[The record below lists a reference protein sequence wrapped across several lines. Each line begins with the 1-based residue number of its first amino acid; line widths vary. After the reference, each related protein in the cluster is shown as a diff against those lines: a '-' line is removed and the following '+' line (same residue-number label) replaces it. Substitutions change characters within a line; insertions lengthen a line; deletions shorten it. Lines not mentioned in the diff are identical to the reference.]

1 MKCEKCQKELP
12 TLGGKWTVRFPF
24 FCHYL
29 GCEVN
34 LCTECNEHYEK
45 ALKVFEHEFLTG
57 SPRECATLNVAVR
70 NVDKEEVKRELLEQ
84 IRTGNVQLLPAEEPK
99 DRWIPIKYRPLTIE
113 ERESLS
119 RYFGI
124 DYEETNDD
132 VAFDCPMPDE
142 GQEILISTSYG
153 VATDVCEHDC
163 TDDGIYM
170 YSLENCGD
178 WEGVNAWMPLPE
190 PYKSEVQDEDS

>member
-1 MKCEKCQKELP
+1 M
-12 TLGGKWTVRFPF
+12 TDR
-24 FCHYL
+24 
-29 GCEVN
+29 
-34 LCTECNEHYEK
+34 EK
-45 ALKVFEHEFLTG
+45 AIVMAYTGTAMLVGEKFSIFHKYIEDILGRPVWTHELADHTVMEEIKEKSKSDFL
-57 SPRECATLNVAVR
+57 ELCKN
-70 NVDKEEVKRELLEQ
+70 EETSQ
-84 IRTGNVQLLPAEEPK
+84 
-99 DRWIPIKYRPLTIE
+99 WIPIKYRPLTIE

-124 DYEETNDD
+124 DYEEIKDD

-178 WEGVNAWMPLPE
+178 WDGVNAWMPLPKT
-190 PYKSEVQDEDS
+190 YKSEVQDEDS